1 MDNYIEIKK
10 QLEKNNETLEKAN
23 KKFLELK
30 QNSRDIIDIIET
42 LKVSKLNKDNY
53 ILSKEDKYTDV
64 VNEMYKDNVLDN
76 NAIGELELKN
86 KKDDFEI

>member
-1 MDNYIEIKK
+1 M
-10 QLEKNNETLEKAN
+10 
-23 KKFLELK
+23 ELK
-30 QNSRDIIDIIET
+30 QNSRDIKDIIET
-42 LKVSKLNKDNY
+42 LKVSKLNKANY
-53 ILSKEDKYTDV
+53 ILSKEDKYIDV